1 MACSKLF
8 SGDLPHELL
17 NEVIQNFHYDYKTL
31 HSCILV
37 NRLWCRLAIPLLWE
51 DPFSKDYPKN
61 YQFIE
66 IYFSKLNEDDKTK
79 FNEYGIKF
87 DLLHSNTLFNY
98 PSFIKYLDTNKIRH
112 SIENWAVGAT
122 TTSRLQ
128 VSDFTKLIFRLL
140 FVKFIENEVN
150 LHSFKVRPCA
160 CFNEILGLIQQNP
173 KFICNITNF
182 KLDWSN
188 SFDDIREILRIL
200 CSNCYSIS
208 SLYFFPF
215 LEYAKNE
222 KSLSQLI
229 KSQKNLQKILFSYNH
244 EYTLYH
250 PLLSLQNSNC
260 SNTLNTIIFYLVD
273 FKNIVVLSEVFNQLN
288 VLESIH
294 IVYCYSMY
302 SNFIHQINNITKPF
316 KLKTLFL
323 NEIIYESLELLL
335 QKSGN
340 YLENL
345 NFRYTKPRQF
355 QKLLRLFI
363 KYCSNISNI
372 KYIDSICV
380 YSQNNCYL
388 LLLNLIKN
396 ITQKLNYL
404 TITVS
409 NSILLKNLGQILPF
423 KLEYLDLSLLSD
435 LVNASDLEIFLKK
448 SQNTFIKKLLI
459 STDLGRKDDDIL
471 PYIEEHIMKTKRVK
485 YLALEVCREDLF
497 FQTDK
502 VKEFAL
508 HNICVFKY
516 NDLKFDIINFLE
528 EIH

>member
-1 MACSKLF
+1 M
-8 SGDLPHELL
+8 
-17 NEVIQNFHYDYKTL
+17 
-31 HSCILV
+31 
-37 NRLWCRLAIPLLWE
+37 
-51 DPFSKDYPKN
+51 
-61 YQFIE
+61 
-66 IYFSKLNEDDKTK
+66 
-79 FNEYGIKF
+79 
-87 DLLHSNTLFNY
+87 NTHF
-98 PSFIKYLDTNKIRH
+98 
-112 SIENWAVGAT
+112 
-122 TTSRLQ
+122 
-128 VSDFTKLIFRLL
+128 
-140 FVKFIENEVN
+140 
-150 LHSFKVRPCA
+150 
-160 CFNEILGLIQQNP
+160 
-173 KFICNITNF
+173 
-182 KLDWSN
+182 
-188 SFDDIREILRIL
+188 
-200 CSNCYSIS
+200 
-208 SLYFFPF
+208 
-215 LEYAKNE
+215 
-222 KSLSQLI
+222 
-229 KSQKNLQKILFSYNH
+229 
-244 EYTLYH
+244 
-250 PLLSLQNSNC
+250 
-260 SNTLNTIIFYLVD
+260 
-273 FKNIVVLSEVFNQLN
+273 VLSEVFNQLN

-355 QKLLRLFI
+355 QKLLRLLI
-363 KYCSNISNI
+363 KYC
-372 KYIDSICV
+372 K
-380 YSQNNCYL
+380 
-388 LLLNLIKN
+388 
-396 ITQKLNYL
+396 
-404 TITVS
+404 
-409 NSILLKNLGQILPF
+409 
-423 KLEYLDLSLLSD
+423 YLDLSLLSD

-459 STDLGRKDDDIL
+459 STDIGRKDDDIL

>member
-31 HSCILV
+31 H
-37 NRLWCRLAIPLLWE
+37 
-51 DPFSKDYPKN
+51 
-61 YQFIE
+61 
-66 IYFSKLNEDDKTK
+66 
-79 FNEYGIKF
+79 
-87 DLLHSNTLFNY
+87 
-98 PSFIKYLDTNKIRH
+98 SFIKYLDTNKIRH

-150 LHSFKVRPCA
+150 LYSFKVRPCA

-215 LEYAKNE
+215 PEYAKNE

-260 SNTLNTIIFYLVD
+260 SNKLNTIIFYLVD

-316 KLKTLFL
+316 KLKTIFL

-355 QKLLRLFI
+355 QKLLRLLI
-363 KYCSNISNI
+363 KYCCNI
-372 KYIDSICV
+372 K
-380 YSQNNCYL
+380 
-388 LLLNLIKN
+388 
-396 ITQKLNYL
+396 
-404 TITVS
+404 
-409 NSILLKNLGQILPF
+409 
-423 KLEYLDLSLLSD
+423 YLDLSLLSD

-459 STDLGRKDDDIL
+459 STDIGRKDDDIL